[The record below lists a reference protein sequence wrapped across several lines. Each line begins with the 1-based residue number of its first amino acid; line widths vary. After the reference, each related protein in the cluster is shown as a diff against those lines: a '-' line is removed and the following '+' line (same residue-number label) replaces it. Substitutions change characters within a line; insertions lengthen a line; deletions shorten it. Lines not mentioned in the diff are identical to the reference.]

1 MQMAKKVK
9 NIKLPGRTVKKSSRP
24 IINDIKRFDKEKQIS
39 KATQGKSNSSK
50 LDTGS
55 LDLMELD

>member
-1 MQMAKKVK
+1 MAKKVK
-9 NIKLPGRTVKKSSRP
+9 SIKLPGRAVKKSSRP

>member
-1 MQMAKKVK
+1 MAKKVK
-9 NIKLPGRTVKKSSRP
+9 NIKLPGRAIKKPSKP
-24 IINDIKRFDKEKQIS
+24 IINDVKRFDKEKLIS

-55 LDLMELD
+55 LDLMELE

>member
-1 MQMAKKVK
+1 MAKKVK
-9 NIKLPGRTVKKSSRP
+9 SIKLPGRAIKKPSKP
-24 IINDIKRFDKEKQIS
+24 IINDIKRFDREKLIS

-55 LDLMELD
+55 LDIMELE